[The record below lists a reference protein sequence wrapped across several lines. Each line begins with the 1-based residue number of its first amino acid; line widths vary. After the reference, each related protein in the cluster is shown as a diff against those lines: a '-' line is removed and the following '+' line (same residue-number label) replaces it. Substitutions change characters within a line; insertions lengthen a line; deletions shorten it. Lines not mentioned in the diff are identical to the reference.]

1 MSATKWIPVTWGCL
15 AILPLFLPAAAY
27 CDTVTTTDNLS
38 VYGTIKEVTATTI
51 TLEGTFKLGTKSYA
65 VPRAKVTRIDLNST
79 VFNPGAPPKTLGLG
93 PGDDK
98 KGPPLQPSQQA
109 SQEDTVV
116 LRGNTAK
123 PCKLM
128 AIDAS
133 TVHCEGSDY
142 PRSRALYILV
152 GRGQ

>member
-1 MSATKWIPVTWGCL
+1 MSATKRIPASWGWF
-15 AILPLFLPAAAY
+15 AIMPLFATALAY

-38 VYGTIKEVTATTI
+38 VYGTIQEVTATTI
-51 TLEGTFKLGTKSYA
+51 TLEGTFKLGTKSYTI
-65 VPRAKVTRIDLNST
+65 PRAKVTRIDLNST

-93 PGDDK
+93 PGDDE
-98 KGPPLQPSQQA
+98 KGPPLQAQQPSQG
-109 SQEDTVV
+109 DTIV

-142 PRSRALYILV
+142 PRSRALYILI